1 MVVEKD
7 RVSHILLLC
16 CAAIWG
22 GNFVAMKFLLAEISP
37 VNLILF
43 RFISG
48 SILLFLLLFF
58 MEDVKVP
65 LRDFYKLCLLGAIG
79 ITVYQFLFIYA
90 LKNTSV
96 TNVVVIINTAPLY
109 GGLLSSLFGYEKFHK
124 KTFFAIVLGFVGV
137 YILVSK
143 GELLSLGG
151 EDLKGAVFALVACF
165 LWALYTIM
173 AKPML
178 DKHSPLKVTT
188 YSMLTGSL
196 LLCGFIPFYLDVKEV
211 AALSSLGWLSLIY
224 SIIFSIVIA
233 FFLWYRGVSKIGA
246 SRTIIYQYSVPV
258 FGALSAFLILHER
271 LYWSQLMGATIIFA
285 SITLAKRRQ

>member
-22 GNFVAMKFLLAEISP
+22 VNFVAMKFLLAEIAP
-37 VNLILF
+37 VNLILL

-65 LRDFYKLCLLGAIG
+65 LKDFYRLCLLGAIG

-96 TNVVVIINTAPLY
+96 TNVAVIINTAPLY

-137 YILVSK
+137 YVLISK
-143 GELLSLGG
+143 GELLSLGVG
-151 EDLKGAVFALVACF
+151 DLKGAIFALVACF

-188 YSMLTGSL
+188 YSMLTGSV
-196 LLCGFIPFYLDVKEV
+196 LLCGFIPFFLDVKEV
-211 AALSSLGWLSLIY
+211 AVLSSVGWLSLIF
-224 SIIFSIVIA
+224 SIVFSIVIA

-258 FGALSAFLILHER
+258 FGAFAAFLILHER
-271 LYWSQLMGATIIFA
+271 LYWSQLIGAIIIFA
-285 SITLAKRRQ
+285 SITLAKRR

>member
-7 RVSHILLLC
+7 SVSHLLLLC
-16 CAAIWG
+16 GAAIWG
-22 GNFVAMKFLLAEISP
+22 VNFVAMKFLLAEIAP
-37 VNLILF
+37 VNLILL

-48 SILLFLLLFF
+48 SVLIFLLLFI

-65 LRDFYKLCLLGAIG
+65 LKDFYKLCLLGVIG
-79 ITVYQFLFIYA
+79 ITLYQFLFIYA

-96 TNVVVIINTAPLY
+96 TNVAVIINTAPLY
-109 GGLLSSLFGYEKFHK
+109 GGFLSSLLGYEKFHK
-124 KTFFAIVLGFVGV
+124 KTFIAIALGFVGV
-137 YILVSK
+137 YVLISK
-143 GELLSLGG
+143 GELLSLGAG
-151 EDLKGAVFALVACF
+151 DLKGAIFALVACF

-188 YSMLTGSL
+188 YSMLTGSA

-211 AALSSLGWLSLIY
+211 AILSSAGWLSLIF
-224 SIIFSIVIA
+224 SIVFSIVIA

-271 LYWSQLMGATIIFA
+271 LYWSQLIGAVIIFT
-285 SITLAKRRQ
+285 SITLAKRR

>member
-7 RVSHILLLC
+7 RVSHLLLLC
-16 CAAIWG
+16 GSAIWG
-22 GNFVAMKFLLAEISP
+22 VNFVAMKLLLAEIAP
-37 VNLILF
+37 VNLILV

-48 SILLFLLLFF
+48 SVLIFLLLFF

-65 LRDFYKLCLLGAIG
+65 LKDFYKLCLLGVIG
-79 ITVYQFLFIYA
+79 ITMYQFLFVYA

-96 TNVVVIINTAPLY
+96 TNVAVIINTAPLY
-109 GGLLSSLFGYEKFHK
+109 VGLLSSFLGYEKFHK
-124 KTFFAIVLGFVGV
+124 KTFLAIVLGFVGV
-137 YILVSK
+137 YVLVSK

-151 EDLKGAVFALVACF
+151 GDLKGAIFAVVACF

-188 YSMLTGSL
+188 YIMLTGSIM
-196 LLCGFIPFYLDVKEV
+196 LCGFIPFYLDLKEV
-211 AALSSLGWLSLIY
+211 IALSSAGWLSLIY
-224 SIIFSIVIA
+224 SIVFSIVIA

-271 LYWSQLMGATIIFA
+271 LYWSQLIGAIIIFA
-285 SITLAKRRQ
+285 SITLAKRR

>member
-16 CAAIWG
+16 GAAIWG
-22 GNFVAMKFLLAEISP
+22 VNFVAMKFLLAEIAP
-37 VNLILF
+37 VNLILL

-48 SILLFLLLFF
+48 SVLIFLLLFF
-58 MEDVKVP
+58 MEDVRVP
-65 LRDFYKLCLLGAIG
+65 LKDFYKLCLLGVIG

-96 TNVVVIINTAPLY
+96 TNVAVIINTAPLY
-109 GGLLSSLFGYEKFHK
+109 GGLLSSFLGYEEFHK
-124 KTFFAIVLGFVGV
+124 RTFFAIMLGFVGV

-151 EDLKGAVFALVACF
+151 DDLKGAIFALIACVF
-165 LWALYTIM
+165 WAFYTIL

-188 YSMLTGSL
+188 YSMLTGSI

-211 AALSSLGWLSLIY
+211 TSLSSTGWLSLIF
-224 SIIFSIVIA
+224 SIVFSIVIA

-258 FGALSAFLILHER
+258 FGALSAFLILHEK
-271 LYWSQLMGATIIFA
+271 LYWSQLIGAVIIFT
-285 SITLAKRRQ
+285 SITLARRR

>member
-22 GNFVAMKFLLAEISP
+22 VNFVVMKFLLAEIAP
-37 VNLILF
+37 VNLILL

-65 LRDFYKLCLLGAIG
+65 LKDFYKLSLLGVIG
-79 ITVYQFLFIYA
+79 ITIYQFLFIYA

-96 TNVVVIINTAPLY
+96 TNVAVIINTAPLY

-151 EDLKGAVFALVACF
+151 EDLKGAIFALVACF

-196 LLCGFIPFYLDVKEV
+196 LLSGFIPFYLDVKEF

-258 FGALSAFLILHER
+258 FGALSAFLILHEQ
-271 LYWSQLMGATIIFA
+271 LYWSQLIGATIIFA

>member
-7 RVSHILLLC
+7 SKSHILLLC
-16 CAAIWG
+16 GAAIWG
-22 GNFVAMKFLLAEISP
+22 VNFAAMKLLLAEISP
-37 VNLILF
+37 VNLILL

-48 SILLFLLLFF
+48 SAFIFLLLFF
-58 MEDVKVP
+58 MEDVRMP
-65 LRDFYKLCLLGAIG
+65 LKDFYKFCLLGATG
-79 ITVYQFLFIYA
+79 IAVYQFLFIYA
-90 LKNTSV
+90 MQNTSV
-96 TNVVVIINTAPLY
+96 TNVAVIINTAPLY
-109 GGLLSSLFGYEKFHK
+109 AGLLSSLFGYEQFHK

-137 YILVSK
+137 YVLVSK
-143 GELLSLGG
+143 GEFLSLGKG
-151 EDLKGAVFALVACF
+151 DLKGAIFALVACF

-188 YSMLTGSL
+188 YSMLTGSIM
-196 LLCGFIPFYLDVKEV
+196 LCGFVPFYLDLKEV
-211 AALSSLGWLSLIY
+211 AALSSVGWVSLIY
-224 SIIFSIVIA
+224 SIVFSIVIA

-271 LYWSQLMGATIIFA
+271 LYWSQLIGAIIIFA
-285 SITLAKRRQ
+285 GITLAKRR

>member
-16 CAAIWG
+16 GAAIWG
-22 GNFVAMKFLLAEISP
+22 VNFVAMKFLLAEIAP
-37 VNLILF
+37 VNLILL

-48 SILLFLLLFF
+48 GILLFLLLFF
-58 MEDVKVP
+58 LEDVKVP
-65 LRDFYKLCLLGAIG
+65 LKDFCRLCLLGVIG
-79 ITVYQFLFIYA
+79 VAVYQFLFIYA

-96 TNVVVIINTAPLY
+96 TNVAVIINTAPLY
-109 GGLLSSLFGYEKFHK
+109 GGLLSSFFGYEKFHK

-137 YILVSK
+137 YVLISK
-143 GELLSLGG
+143 GELLSLGVG
-151 EDLKGAVFALVACF
+151 DLKGAILALVACF

-188 YSMLTGSL
+188 YSTLAASI
-196 LLCGFIPFYLDVKEV
+196 LLCGLAPFYLDVKEAV
-211 AALSSLGWLSLIY
+211 ALSSMGWLSLVF

-246 SRTIIYQYSVPV
+246 SRTLIYQYSVPV
-258 FGALSAFLILHER
+258 FATLAAFLMLHER
-271 LYWSQLMGATIIFA
+271 LYWSQLIGAIIIFA
-285 SITLAKRRQ
+285 SITLAKRR

>member
-1 MVVEKD
+1 MVVEKE
-7 RVSHILLLC
+7 RVSNILLLC
-16 CAAIWG
+16 CTAIWG
-22 GNFVAMKFLLAEISP
+22 GNFVAMKFLLAEVSP
-37 VNLILF
+37 VNLILL

-58 MEDVKVP
+58 KEDVKVP
-65 LRDFYKLCLLGAIG
+65 LKDFYRLCLLGAIG

-96 TNVVVIINTAPLY
+96 TNVAVIINTAPLY

-124 KTFFAIVLGFVGV
+124 KTFFAIVRGFVGV
-137 YILVSK
+137 YVLISK
-143 GELLSLGG
+143 GELLSLGVG
-151 EDLKGAVFALVACF
+151 DLKGAIFALVACF

-188 YSMLTGSL
+188 YSMLTGSV
-196 LLCGFIPFYLDVKEV
+196 LLCGFIPFFLDVKEV
-211 AALSSLGWLSLIY
+211 AVLSSVGWLSLIF
-224 SIIFSIVIA
+224 SIVFSIVIA

-258 FGALSAFLILHER
+258 FGAFAAFLILHER
-271 LYWSQLMGATIIFA
+271 LYWSQLIGAIIIFA
-285 SITLAKRRQ
+285 SITLAKRR